1 MARAAKSSES
11 RSAKG
16 SAAAVGFEA
25 KVWLEA
31 VKPRFGEMI
40 DILIA
45 SKWKNIHESVD
56 VLARIG
62 DLFLTRFGNAECKIG
77 RQFAIPP
84 GLVRGLN
91 ALDLYKLAVDLLG
104 KLFYRTIILGCPWI
118 IGQNTRAGKRRAIS
132 VLELPFVT

>member
-1 MARAAKSSES
+1 MARAAKSSKS

-40 DILIA
+40 DIL
-45 SKWKNIHESVD
+45 SSSNWKNIHESVD

-62 DLFLTRFGNAECKIG
+62 DLFLTRFGNAECKIV

-84 GLVRGLN
+84 GSGPRSE
-91 ALDLYKLAVDLLG
+91 
-104 KLFYRTIILGCPWI
+104 
-118 IGQNTRAGKRRAIS
+118 RA
-132 VLELPFVT
+132 